1 MLLYSGS
8 AFSPNRG
15 EGELMNVTTF
25 HGAWEEEMEE
35 DDDDIHV

>member
-1 MLLYSGS
+1 MLLYFGS

-25 HGAWEEEMEE
+25 HGAWEEVED
-35 DDDDIHV
+35 DDDDIHG